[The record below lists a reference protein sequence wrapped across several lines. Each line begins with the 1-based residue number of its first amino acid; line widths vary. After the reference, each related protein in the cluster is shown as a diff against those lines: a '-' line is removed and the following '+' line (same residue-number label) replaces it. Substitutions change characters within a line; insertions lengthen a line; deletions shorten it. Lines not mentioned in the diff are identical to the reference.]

1 MVQERL
7 GHAQIQTTINLYVHP
22 SEDDIRKDWEKAS
35 HAFEIGQSKEQ
46 KEEDFQSDIPD
57 EAVPFRTRL
66 AF

>member
-46 KEEDFQSDIPD
+46 KR
-57 EAVPFRTRL
+57 RTFNQTSL
-66 AF
+66 TKQFLLELD